1 MVCFCISYSC
11 TRTKDVDFSLLW
23 AVQFDKLHKTA
34 AKGLQPGLAR
44 GMMGHIENSCTQGG
58 YTMAERRF
66 LLVDADVLPEVF
78 VKVLQAKELL
88 ASGAVSNISAAA
100 KQAGISRSAFYKYKD
115 AVQPFQNMK
124 AGRIITFYTLLK
136 DTPGALSNILS
147 IFANS
152 GANILTINQTI
163 PTNGCA
169 GVTVTAETS
178 EMHESLEEMMTEITA
193 AEGVLKFEILAA

>member
-1 MVCFCISYSC
+1 ME
-11 TRTKDVDFSLLW
+11 RKN
-23 AVQFDKLHKTA
+23 AVYTIA
-34 AKGLQPGLAR
+34 EERSAEEAR
-44 GMMGHIENSCTQGG
+44 REHV
-58 YTMAERRF
+58 
-66 LLVDADVLPEVF
+66 LLVARNLAAGAAAALF
-78 VKVLQAKELL
+78 L
-88 ASGAVSNISAAA
+88 ASFALADIHKLLRAIA
-100 KQAGISRSAFYKYKD
+100 
-115 AVQPFQNMK
+115 PFQNLM